1 MNTNPLHEGAFII
14 HGEGIG
20 EVTLDM
26 VRNRANELAVING
39 REPHEATKS
48 DWDEA
53 MRELT
58 GSNELDPQQALLES
72 APESD
77 RWNPIPG
84 SSGHEALVD
93 FDDNEDVEGRSVAER
108 LFEEGVDEAGHDQ
121 MLEATTKSSLQDE

>member
-1 MNTNPLHEGAFII
+1 MI

-20 EVTLDM
+20 AVTRDM

-39 REPHEATKS
+39 REPDGATQS

-58 GSNELDPQQALLES
+58 GGNELDPQQALLES

-84 SSGHEALVD
+84 SPGHEAMVD
-93 FDDNEDVEGRSVAER
+93 FDDNEDVDGRSVDER
-108 LFEEGVDEAGHDQ
+108 LFDEGVDEAEHDQ
-121 MLEATTKSSLQDE
+121 MLEASSKRPLQDE